1 MTLSPGELKVL
12 DAIRSRESALVDDLA
27 LHVGFETGPG
37 GGKDL
42 DRERDVLAQRLKRLG
57 ASIEILPG
65 DPRPEW
71 LSTDPPTPTLL
82 ARRQGSGSRL
92 LLSGHL
98 DTVHPA
104 GGAFR
109 GLTIAP
115 DRKSA
120 TGPGCVDMKGGIVIA
135 LSALEALESCGERP
149 HWSFILNSD
158 EETGSLCS
166 DRALRAAAR
175 DAVVGIALEPA
186 MENGGLVVERPG
198 SGQFMIE
205 ATGKAAHVG
214 RDFTS
219 GISAVN
225 QLARCILNVA
235 EIPDPSRG
243 LIASIGPLEGNA
255 AANAV
260 PDRARAW
267 GNVRYPTPAAAKE
280 LEARLRAMETAPGS
294 LPGVRLHT
302 SFNRP
307 CKPLTEETKRLA
319 ELARDAA
326 SDLNQ
331 SLPFGATGGVCDG
344 NNLQDE
350 GLPTLDTLG
359 VRGGGLHTPREWI
372 DLSSLVERAQLL
384 AIFLMRASR
393 LPPPNPKA

>member
-1 MTLSPGELKVL
+1 MTISPGELKVL
-12 DAIRSRESALVDDLA
+12 DAIRSRESVLRDDLA

-42 DRERDVLAQRLKRLG
+42 DREREVIVQRLKRLG
-57 ASIEILPG
+57 ATIELLPG
-65 DPRPEW
+65 DPRPAW
-71 LSTDPPTPTLL
+71 LSNDPPTPTLL
-82 ARRQGSGSRL
+82 ARRPAAGPRL

-109 GLTIAP
+109 GLTLAP
-115 DRKSA
+115 DGKTA

-135 LSALEALESCGERP
+135 LAALEALESCGERL

-158 EETGSLCS
+158 EETGSLSS

-175 DAVVGIALEPA
+175 DADVGFALEPA

-214 RDFTS
+214 RDFAS
-219 GISAVN
+219 GVSAVN
-225 QLARCILNVA
+225 ELARCILKVA
-235 EIPDPSRG
+235 EIPDPARG
-243 LIASIGPLEGNA
+243 LIASIGPLQGNA

-267 GNVRYPTPAAAKE
+267 GNVRYPTPAAARD
-280 LEARLRAMETAPGS
+280 LESRLRSLETAPGA
-294 LPGVRLHT
+294 LPGVRLFT

-307 CKPLTEETKRLA
+307 CKPLTDETRRLA

-326 SDLNQ
+326 ADLNQ
-331 SLPFGATGGVCDG
+331 NLPFGTTGGVCDG

-350 GLPTLDTLG
+350 GLATLDTLG

-384 AIFLMRASR
+384 AILLMRVSR
-393 LPPPNPKA
+393 ALPA